1 MVERNCNLKRTR
13 LTWIIDCL
21 CGALLIGC
29 TGWAACRYPSLPD
42 RIPIHYGADGVIDG
56 YGDKSMIWLLLGG
69 MWFSVCLLWV
79 VEQFPRCWNVPVK
92 VTKENHVR
100 LMALTWHFL
109 GTTKLLLVCLF
120 AYLVAKIMQGGNLA
134 THFTPILVTAFGGNS
149 LYWIVLIF
157 RNR

>member
-1 MVERNCNLKRTR
+1 MYEQDCNLKRTR
-13 LTWIIDCL
+13 LTLILDCL

-29 TGWAACRYPSLPD
+29 TCWAVCRYPSLPD
-42 RIPIHYGADGVIDG
+42 RIPVHYGADGVIDG
-56 YGDKSMIWLLLGG
+56 YGGKGTIWLLIGF
-69 MWFSVCLLWV
+69 MWFPVCLLWV

-100 LMALTWHFL
+100 LMTLTWHL
-109 GTTKLLLVCLF
+109 IGTTKLLVACLF
-120 AYLVAKIMQGGNLA
+120 AYTVAKIMQGGNLS
-134 THFTPILVTAFGGNS
+134 TYFTPIFVTALGVNS